1 MSEET
6 QEKFELQKYRRSDE
20 ALMRLTP
27 VVKNTRRALL
37 QSCNLTA
44 DSCESLSSALQSSN
58 CVLRELDLS
67 NNDLQDSGVELLSD
81 GLKSPDCKL
90 ETLSL
95 AMCNL
100 TADSCESLSS
110 ALLSSNCVL
119 RELDLS
125 NNDLQDS
132 GVELLSDGLKR
143 PDCKLET
150 LRLSGCMVTE
160 EGCGFLSSALTS
172 NPSHLR
178 ELDLSYNH
186 PGDSGVKLLSQ
197 KLEDTDY
204 TLDTLKLCTFYS
216 YPSYYTLRDLRP
228 TSIQDSGSSP
238 HSVHIGSP
246 VCSSATR
253 MNPLGPALYLPVRF
267 CSVNC

>member
-204 TLDTLKLCTFYS
+204 TLDTLK
-216 YPSYYTLRDLRP
+216 
-228 TSIQDSGSSP
+228 
-238 HSVHIGSP
+238 GSP
-246 VCSSATR
+246 PRLVKETYAR
-253 MNPLGPALYLPVRF
+253 GIVDLFPYLSDPFSKNGFEHYYDGEWHWVIGMD
-267 CSVNC
+267 NQNYTEKPG